1 MKLKG
6 ARDVCGEVRCV
17 WCGKMEERSREN
29 EDRGRE
35 REGEGERPLGG
46 LKVRRVG

>member
-1 MKLKG
+1 MCAVSYG
-6 ARDVCGEVRCV
+6 V